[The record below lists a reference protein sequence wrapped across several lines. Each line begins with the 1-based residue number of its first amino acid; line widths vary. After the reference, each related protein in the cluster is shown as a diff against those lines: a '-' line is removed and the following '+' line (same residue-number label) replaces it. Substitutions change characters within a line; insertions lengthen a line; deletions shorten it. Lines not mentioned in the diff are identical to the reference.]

1 MKYILANNFIK
12 THHLSILYE
21 LLFIPIFYTAFKDY
35 INYINSTTALQVVY
49 PSLRKFL
56 VNELFMPM
64 FNTLILLKSIY
75 YNLYNTIKKYIGTN
89 KMKINEI

>member
-1 MKYILANNFIK
+1 MKYILANNFII
-12 THHLSILYE
+12 THHLSILYLYE

-49 PSLRKFL
+49 PSLRKLL

-64 FNTLILLKSIY
+64 FNTLILLKTIY
-75 YNLYNTIKKYIGTN
+75 YNLYNTIKKYIQT
-89 KMKINEI
+89 K